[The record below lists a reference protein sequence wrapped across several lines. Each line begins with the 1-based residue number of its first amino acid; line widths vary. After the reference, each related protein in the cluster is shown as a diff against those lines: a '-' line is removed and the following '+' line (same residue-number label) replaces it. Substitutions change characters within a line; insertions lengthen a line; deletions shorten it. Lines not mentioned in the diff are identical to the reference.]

1 MCGGV
6 GVGRRIL
13 TFFPKENGTYLCL
26 IMCLICFFIVTVKS
40 MTQYSSSTGQNTG
53 RSNMGKKV
61 MVNPIRTDLVAARL

>member
-53 RSNMGKKV
+53 RSNMGKMV

>member
-1 MCGGV
+1 
-6 GVGRRIL
+6 
-13 TFFPKENGTYLCL
+13 
-26 IMCLICFFIVTVKS
+26 MCLICFFIVTVKS